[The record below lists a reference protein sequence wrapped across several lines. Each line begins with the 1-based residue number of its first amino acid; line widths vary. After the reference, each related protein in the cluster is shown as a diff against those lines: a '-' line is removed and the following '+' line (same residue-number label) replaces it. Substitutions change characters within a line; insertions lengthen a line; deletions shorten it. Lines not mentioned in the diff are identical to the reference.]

1 MIRLLTL
8 KDSLPIAQSGQY
20 GIGAFSP
27 RNTVLIRAV
36 MEAAQI
42 CRSPVIV
49 QISANE
55 LRWFE
60 CTPQVFAEAFYACA
74 RDYSVPVVLHLD
86 HTRDPAIIHDAID
99 AGFTSVMIDASHL
112 DFDQNVSMT
121 RSVVAYAHERGVSVE
136 AELGRILATDKLETE
151 QDSLLYTIPAEAAA
165 FVSLTG
171 IDALAVSIGTA
182 HGVYPV
188 KDPRLDLARLAEIRR
203 ATSIPLVL
211 HGASGLPAATVQQA
225 IRMNEGGVS
234 KINIATDL
242 ELEFQRVMKVSRMS
256 NTAVAQLDPARL
268 AVAADAVRDLVVLR
282 MTDFLGST
290 GHAGDF
296 ADLQTRPV
304 RTGRLTPL

>member
-8 KDSLPIAQSGQY
+8 RDMLPIAQAGQY

-27 RNTVLIRAV
+27 RNTVLIRSV

-42 CRSPVIV
+42 CHAPVIV

-55 LRWFE
+55 LHWFE
-60 CTPQVFAEAFYACA
+60 CTPQVFANAFFDCV
-74 RDYSVPVVLHLD
+74 RDYSIPAVLHLD
-86 HTRDPAIIHDAID
+86 HTRDPAIIRDAID

-112 DFDQNVSMT
+112 DFEQNVNMT
-121 RSVVAYAHERGVSVE
+121 QSVVAYAHERGVSVE

-165 FVSLTG
+165 FVKLTD

-203 ATSIPLVL
+203 ATTIPLVL

-225 IRMNEGGVS
+225 IRLVGGGVS

-256 NTAVAQLDPARL
+256 NAAVTQLDPTQL
-268 AVAADAVRDLVVLR
+268 ALAADAVRDLVARR

-290 GHAGDF
+290 GHECDF
-296 ADLQTRPV
+296 SGLTAKPV
-304 RTGRLTPL
+304 RNRPQAIG